1 MSLQRLREWMESNR
15 VAAACVTDPT
25 SIAYLTGFYANPHER
40 LLALA
45 VAPVRAVLLVP
56 DLERENAE
64 GRARG
69 VEIVSW
75 QDGQDPFRVLQSAL
89 FKGGTSPL
97 SAVLGAAS
105 ARPAPL
111 DPGLLAVEKEHLTI
125 ARWERLDA
133 GQIEDCSEALRAMR
147 AVKQPGELELLQ
159 RAAELTDEVTRVIL
173 GELRA
178 GQTER
183 EVATR
188 LNALINETGSG
199 LAFGSL
205 VQSGPNSALPHLPP
219 GERALAAGDLVLLD
233 FGARH
238 GGYNGDTTRMAVVGT
253 PDERQL
259 QVHQAV
265 LDAHDRAI
273 EAIRAGATCGAV
285 DAAARQSLEKA
296 GYGDRFIHRTG
307 HGLGLDAHEGPN
319 LEPGSPVVLE
329 AGNVV
334 TVEPG
339 VYIPGWGGVRI
350 EDDVVVEEGGAR
362 LLTRADR
369 SLSIV
374 PT

>member
-1 MSLQRLREWMESNR
+1 MESSR
-15 VAAACVTDPT
+15 VAAACVTDPI
-25 SIAYLTGFYANPHER
+25 SIAYLTGFHANPHER

-45 VAPVRAVLLVP
+45 VAPGRAVLVVP

-64 GRARG
+64 GRASG

-75 QDGQDPFRVLQSAL
+75 QDGEDPFQLLRAAL
-89 FKGGTSPL
+89 GD
-97 SAVLGAAS
+97 
-105 ARPAPL
+105 PA
-111 DPGLLAVEKEHLTI
+111 LLAVEKEHLTI

-133 GQIEDCSEALRAMR
+133 GEIEDCSQVLRAMR
-147 AVKQPGELELLQ
+147 AVKRPGELELLQ
-159 RAAELTDEVTRVIL
+159 RAAEITDQVTGAIF
-173 GELRA
+173 GEIRA
-178 GQTER
+178 GQTEL
-183 EVATR
+183 EVAAR
-188 LNALINETGSG
+188 LNALINDAGAD

-219 GERALAAGDLVLLD
+219 GARRLAKGDLVLLD

-238 GGYNGDTTRMAVVGT
+238 RGYNGDTTRMAVVGE
-253 PDERQL
+253 PDEQ
-259 QVHQAV
+259 QVRVHRAV

-285 DAAARQSLEKA
+285 DAAARRSLEKA
-296 GYGDRFIHRTG
+296 GFGERFIHRTG

-319 LEPGSPVVLE
+319 LEPGSPVELE

-339 VYIPGWGGVRI
+339 VYLPGWGGVRI
-350 EDDVVVEEGGAR
+350 EDDVAVEAGGAR

-369 SLSIV
+369 MLTVI
-374 PT
+374 PI

>member
-1 MSLQRLREWMESNR
+1 MESHR

-45 VAPVRAVLLVP
+45 VAADGAVLVVP

-64 GRARG
+64 GRAKG
-69 VEIVSW
+69 VEILSW
-75 QDGQDPFRVLQSAL
+75 QDGEDAFRL
-89 FKGGTSPL
+89 L
-97 SAVLGAAS
+97 SAALGD
-105 ARPAPL
+105 PA
-111 DPGLLAVEKEHLTI
+111 LLAVEKEHLTI

-133 GQIEDCSEALRAMR
+133 GAIEDCSEALRAMR
-147 AVKQPGELELLQ
+147 AVKQAGELELLQ
-159 RAAELTDEVTRVIL
+159 QAAKLTDKVTDTIL
-173 GELRA
+173 GELHM
-178 GQTER
+178 GMTELQ
-183 EVATR
+183 VATR

-205 VQSGPNSALPHLPP
+205 VQAGPNSALPHLPP
-219 GERALAAGDLVLLD
+219 SKRALALGDLVLLD

-238 GGYNGDTTRMAVVGT
+238 RGYNADTTRMAVVGE
-253 PDERQL
+253 PDEQQRR
-259 QVHQAV
+259 VHQAV

-273 EAIRAGATCGAV
+273 GVIRAGATCGEV
-285 DAAARQSLEKA
+285 DAAARASLEQA
-296 GYGDRFIHRTG
+296 GFAKRFIHRTG

-319 LEPGSPVVLE
+319 LEPGSAVRLE
-329 AGNVV
+329 AGNVI

-350 EDDVVVEEGGAR
+350 EDDVVVEDGGAR

-369 SLSIV
+369 SLKVI

>member
-1 MSLQRLREWMESNR
+1 MSLQRLREWMESSR
-15 VAAACVTDPT
+15 AATACITDPT
-25 SIAYLTGFYANPHER
+25 SIAYLTGFYADPHER

-45 VAPVRAVLLVP
+45 VGRESAVLVVP

-64 GRARG
+64 GRATG

-75 QDGQDPFRVLQSAL
+75 QDGQDPFRLLREVL
-89 FKGGTSPL
+89 GDTSP
-97 SAVLGAAS
+97 
-105 ARPAPL
+105 
-111 DPGLLAVEKEHLTI
+111 LAVEKEHLTI

-133 GQIEDCSEALRAMR
+133 CEIEDCSEALRAMR
-147 AVKQPGELELLQ
+147 AVKLTGELELLK
-159 RAAELTDEVTRVIL
+159 RAAELTDEVTGAIL

-183 EVATR
+183 EVAAR
-188 LNALINETGSG
+188 VNALIDETGSR

-205 VQSGPNSALPHLPP
+205 VQAGPNSALPHLPP
-219 GERALAAGDLVLLD
+219 GERPLAAGDLVLLD

-238 GGYNGDTTRMAVVGT
+238 GGYNADITRMAVVGM
-253 PDERQL
+253 PDQEQL
-259 QVHQAV
+259 RVHQAV

-273 EAIRAGATCGAV
+273 EAIRAGATCGDV
-285 DAAARQSLEKA
+285 DAAARRSLEKA
-296 GYGDRFIHRTG
+296 GFGERFIHRTG
-307 HGLGLDAHEGPN
+307 HGLGLDAHEAPN

-350 EDDVVVEEGGAR
+350 EDDVVVEAGGAR
-362 LLTRADR
+362 LLTGAGRGLR
-369 SLSIV
+369 VV

>member
-1 MSLQRLREWMESNR
+1 MSLQRLREWMESHR
-15 VAAACVTDPT
+15 IAAACVTDPT

-45 VAPVRAVLLVP
+45 VGADGAVLVVP
-56 DLERENAE
+56 ELERENAK
-64 GRARG
+64 GRARS

-75 QDGQDPFRVLQSAL
+75 QDGQDPFRLLRAAL
-89 FKGGTSPL
+89 GD
-97 SAVLGAAS
+97 
-105 ARPAPL
+105 PA
-111 DPGLLAVEKEHLTI
+111 LLAVEKEHLTI

-133 GQIEDCSEALRAMR
+133 GSIEDCSEALRAMR
-147 AVKQPGELELLQ
+147 AVKQPKELELLQ
-159 RAAELTDEVTRVIL
+159 QAAKLTDQVSGAIL

-178 GQTER
+178 GLTEV

-205 VQSGPNSALPHLPP
+205 VQSGPNSALPHLAPS
-219 GERALAAGDLVLLD
+219 ERRLVAGDLVLLD

-238 GGYNGDTTRMAVVGT
+238 RGYNADTTRMAVVGE
-253 PDERQL
+253 PDPEQRR
-259 QVHQAV
+259 VHQAV

-273 EAIRAGATCGAV
+273 EVIRAGATCGEV
-285 DAAARQSLEKA
+285 DAAARESLQRA
-296 GYGDRFIHRTG
+296 GYGERFIHRTG
-307 HGLGLDAHEGPN
+307 HGLGLDAHEEPN
-319 LEPGSPVVLE
+319 LEPGSPVRLE
-329 AGNVV
+329 VGNVV

-350 EDDVVVEEGGAR
+350 EDDVVVEDGGAR
-362 LLTRADR
+362 VLTAADR
-369 SLSIV
+369 SLKVI

>member
-1 MSLQRLREWMESNR
+1 MESNR

-25 SIAYLTGFYANPHER
+25 SIAYLTDFYANPHER

-45 VAPVRAVLLVP
+45 IRSDSAVLVVP

-64 GRARG
+64 GRATG
-69 VEIVSW
+69 VAILSW
-75 QDGQDPFRVLQSAL
+75 QDGQDPFRILRAAL
-89 FKGGTSPL
+89 GD
-97 SAVLGAAS
+97 
-105 ARPAPL
+105 PA
-111 DPGLLAVEKEHLTI
+111 LLAVEKEHLTI
-125 ARWERLDA
+125 ARWERLDV
-133 GQIEDCSEALRAMR
+133 GEIEDCSEALRAMR
-147 AVKQPGELELLQ
+147 AVKQPAELDLLQ
-159 RAAELTDEVTRVIL
+159 RAAELTDQVTEAIFS
-173 GELRA
+173 ELRA
-178 GQTER
+178 GLTER

-205 VQSGPNSALPHLPP
+205 VQAGPNSALPHLPP
-219 GERALAAGDLVLLD
+219 GERVLGAGDLVLLD
-233 FGARH
+233 FGVRH
-238 GGYNGDTTRMAVVGT
+238 HGYNADTTRMAVVGE
-253 PDERQL
+253 PDAEQRR
-259 QVHQAV
+259 VHQAV

-273 EAIRAGATCGAV
+273 EAIRAGVTCGEV
-285 DAAARQSLEKA
+285 DAAARKSLEQA
-296 GYGDRFIHRTG
+296 GLGERFIHRTG

-319 LEPGSPVVLE
+319 LEPGSPLRLE

-350 EDDVVVEEGGAR
+350 EDDVVVEDGGAR

-369 SLSIV
+369 SLKVI

>member
-1 MSLQRLREWMESNR
+1 MSPIFWLTTLTNCTLVPVSLQRLREWMESNR

-25 SIAYLTGFYANPHER
+25 SIAYLTGFHANPHER

-45 VAPVRAVLLVP
+45 VGADGAVLVVP

-64 GRARG
+64 GRAGG
-69 VEIVSW
+69 VEILSW
-75 QDGQDPFRVLQSAL
+75 QDGQDPFRLLRAAL
-89 FKGGTSPL
+89 GEP
-97 SAVLGAAS
+97 
-105 ARPAPL
+105 P
-111 DPGLLAVEKEHLTI
+111 LLAVEKEHLTI
-125 ARWERLDA
+125 ARWELLDA
-133 GQIEDCSEALRAMR
+133 GEIVDCSETLRAMR
-147 AVKQPGELELLQ
+147 AVKQPAELDLLQ
-159 RAAELTDEVTRVIL
+159 RAAQLTDQVTGAIL

-178 GQTER
+178 GFTEK

-188 LNALINETGSG
+188 LNALLNEGGSG

-219 GERALAAGDLVLLD
+219 GERVMAVGDLVLLD

-238 GGYNGDTTRMAVVGT
+238 RGYNADTTRMAVVGE
-253 PDERQL
+253 PDEQQRR
-259 QVHQAV
+259 VHQAV

-273 EAIRAGATCGAV
+273 GVIRAGATCGEV
-285 DAAARQSLEKA
+285 DAAARASLEQA
-296 GYGDRFIHRTG
+296 GFAERFIHRTG

-319 LEPGSPVVLE
+319 LEPGSAVRLE

-350 EDDVVVEEGGAR
+350 EDDVVVEDGGAR

-369 SLSIV
+369 SLKVI

>member
-1 MSLQRLREWMESNR
+1 MSLQRLREWMESSR
-15 VAAACVTDPT
+15 AAAACITDPT

-45 VAPVRAVLLVP
+45 VAPGKAVLVVP

-64 GRARG
+64 GRATG

-75 QDGQDPFRVLQSAL
+75 QDGQDPFRLLRSAL
-89 FKGGTSPL
+89 GD
-97 SAVLGAAS
+97 
-105 ARPAPL
+105 PA
-111 DPGLLAVEKEHLTI
+111 LLAVEKEHLTI
-125 ARWERLDA
+125 ARWERLEA
-133 GQIEDCSEALRAMR
+133 GEIEDCSEALRAMR
-147 AVKQPGELELLQ
+147 AVKQPGEMELLQ
-159 RAAELTDEVTRVIL
+159 RAAELTDEVTGAIL
-173 GELRA
+173 PELRA
-178 GQTER
+178 GQPEQ

-188 LNALINETGSG
+188 LGALINKTGAG
-199 LAFGSL
+199 LAFDSL

-219 GERALAAGDLVLLD
+219 GARRLAAGDLVLLD

-238 GGYNGDTTRMAVVGT
+238 RGYNADTTRMAVVGG
-253 PDERQL
+253 PDQQQVR
-259 QVHQAV
+259 VHQAV

-273 EAIRAGATCGAV
+273 EAIRAGATCGEV
-285 DAAARQSLEKA
+285 DAAARKSLEKA
-296 GYGDRFIHRTG
+296 GFGERFIHRTG
-307 HGLGLDAHEGPN
+307 HGLGLEAHEGPN

-350 EDDVVVEEGGAR
+350 EDDVVVEAGGAR

-369 SLSIV
+369 ALRVI

>member
-1 MSLQRLREWMESNR
+1 MESNR

-25 SIAYLTGFYANPHER
+25 SIAYLTNFYANPHER

-45 VAPVRAVLLVP
+45 VRADGAVLVVP

-64 GRARG
+64 GRAIG
-69 VEIVSW
+69 VSILSW
-75 QDGQDPFRVLQSAL
+75 QDGQDPFRILRAAL
-89 FKGGTSPL
+89 D
-97 SAVLGAAS
+97 
-105 ARPAPL
+105 
-111 DPGLLAVEKEHLTI
+111 DPPLLAVEKEHLTI
-125 ARWERLDA
+125 ARWERLDV
-133 GQIEDCSEALRAMR
+133 GEIEDCSEALRAMR

-159 RAAELTDEVTRVIL
+159 RAAQLTDQVTEAIFS
-173 GELRA
+173 ELRA
-178 GQTER
+178 GLTER

-205 VQSGPNSALPHLPP
+205 VQAGPNSALPHLPP
-219 GERALAAGDLVLLD
+219 AERALAAGDLVLLD

-238 GGYNGDTTRMAVVGT
+238 RGYNADTTRMAVVGE
-253 PDERQL
+253 PDEEQRR
-259 QVHQAV
+259 VHQAV

-273 EAIRAGATCGAV
+273 EAIRAGVTCGEV
-285 DAAARQSLEKA
+285 DAAARRSLEQA
-296 GYGDRFIHRTG
+296 GLGERFIHRTG

-319 LEPGSPVVLE
+319 LEPGSPLRLV

-339 VYIPGWGGVRI
+339 AYIPGWGGVRI
-350 EDDVVVEEGGAR
+350 EDDIVVEDDGAR
-362 LLTRADR
+362 ILTRADR
-369 SLSIV
+369 SLKVI